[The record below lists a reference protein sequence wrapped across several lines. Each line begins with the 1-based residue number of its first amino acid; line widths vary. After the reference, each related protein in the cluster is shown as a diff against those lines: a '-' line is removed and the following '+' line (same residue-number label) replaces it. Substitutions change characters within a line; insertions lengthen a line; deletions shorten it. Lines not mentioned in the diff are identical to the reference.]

1 MLFLASITVSYNN
14 LNLEFVD
21 RPKKEPASPKEY
33 WNLLFP
39 KEVELSD
46 EYMKRENV
54 YPIVIYVLEKMK
66 DEPLQT
72 IYDTQVIERCYS
84 YLIELEEYKLLL
96 EYAEIFKTQR
106 YLYFMKNSEHKD
118 EFYENDSSLIYYY
131 VTARWQL
138 SLLSELDEDLL
149 IGMLKTVPQT
159 RYPLTDK
166 PLMSTIEIL
175 MSLLNANKHSMDDI
189 KFFIVR
195 LSSFILKEGYM
206 ILSEVGKK
214 IFYEGIEQQL
224 SLFLE
229 SETYKKTHQ
238 FFQHLL
244 SWSHITL
251 KGMCLLDV
259 SEDVSLVDSN
269 RTQRIHES
277 GKVVETLTK
286 TIYLENEKH
295 IEKIIEG
302 IMLHLSHDLYL
313 NNEVGNQAV
322 VTLSEIFDITLM
334 STYKKDM
341 LQKYRLNDRSFQQY
355 FQKTFEN
362 GEYKAYYRYLT
373 KYLTRDEQATIEEKL
388 MFQTAYV
395 YAEYKK
401 DKDAIGLYT
410 RLLDED
416 GPDPSVYNNLALLYM
431 NKKEYDEALRL
442 LKLGEEIDPEN
453 ESIQL
458 NLKEVH
464 KLIKDEEMRPKRMK
478 DAYFKKTYK
487 TDKRLIFTIYKLQGE
502 EKITDDKL
510 RNLLSISD
518 VTYYNK
524 LMSKLV
530 DLELVL
536 KDQQK
541 GYILDPTIEELVQQ
555 YIDPKMERS
564 IVKGDKNK
572 LYRSIF
578 YHDSEINLYRAL
590 LELFPQHLVFPN
602 MDLKTIIEVDKIKE
616 HLDSDVME
624 YMFKAH
630 VDFAIINTRTYFPV
644 VTFEKDSDYQDTEPQ
659 KSNTAKKN
667 LIFETSGLPLIRLRF
682 NSAMDYERLKEEI
695 KQTTKSFL
703 LDIKSNDENAELLDE
718 FDLKRFGIANK
729 LPSIEEI
736 KETWEKIVGSLISQN
751 TQKLLLDE
759 EQAVLTVSLSKDLK
773 SIMELS
779 QETLKTQLY
788 QQINSLNK
796 VEFIYV

>member
-1 MLFLASITVSYNN
+1 MTSITVSYKD
-14 LNLEFVD
+14 LNLEFVNKP
-21 RPKKEPASPKEY
+21 RKEPTSPKEY

-39 KEVELSD
+39 KDIELSD

-66 DEPLQT
+66 DEPLQN
-72 IYDTQVIERCYS
+72 IYETQVIERCYS
-84 YLIELEEYKLLL
+84 YLIELKEYKLLL
-96 EYAEIFKTQR
+96 EYIEIFKTQQ

-118 EFYENDSSLIYYY
+118 TFFENDSALIYYY
-131 VTARWQL
+131 ITARWQQ
-138 SLLSELDEDLL
+138 SLLNELDEDLL
-149 IGMLKTVPQT
+149 ISMLKTVPQI

-166 PLMSTIEIL
+166 PLMVTIEIL
-175 MSLLNANKHSMDDI
+175 ISLLNANKHSMDEI

-206 ILSEVGKK
+206 ILSEEEKK
-214 IFYEGIEQQL
+214 PFYEGIEQQL
-224 SLFLE
+224 SLFSG
-229 SETYKKTHQ
+229 SETYKKTHE

-251 KGMCLLDV
+251 EGMCLLDA
-259 SEDVSLVDSN
+259 SEDVDLVDTN
-269 RTQRIHES
+269 RTQWIYES
-277 GKVVETLTK
+277 GKILETLTK

-295 IEKIIEG
+295 IEKIVEG
-302 IMLHLSHDLYL
+302 IMLRLSQELYL
-313 NNEVGNQAV
+313 TNAVGDQAV
-322 VTLSEIFDITLM
+322 DTLSEIFDTTLM
-334 STYKKDM
+334 STYKKDI
-341 LQKYRLNDRSFQQY
+341 LQKYRLNEHRLHQY
-355 FQKTFEN
+355 FQRLFEN
-362 GEYKAYYRYLT
+362 GKYKTYYRYLT
-373 KYLTRDEQATIEEKL
+373 RYLTRGERATLEEKL

-395 YAEYKK
+395 YAEHKK
-401 DKDAIGLYT
+401 DNDAIGLYT
-410 RLLDED
+410 RLLNED
-416 GPDPSVYNNLALLYM
+416 GPDTSVYNNLALLYM
-431 NKKEYDEALRL
+431 NKKEYAEALRL
-442 LKLGEEIDPEN
+442 LKLGEEMDSEK

-464 KLIKDEEMRPKRMK
+464 KLIKEEEMRPKRMK

-510 RNLLSISD
+510 RNLLTISD

-524 LMSKLV
+524 LMNKLLE
-530 DLELVL
+530 LELVL

-564 IVKGDKNK
+564 IIKGDKNK

-616 HLDSDVME
+616 HLNSDVME

-630 VDFAIINTRTYFPV
+630 VDFAIINTRTYFPII
-644 VTFEKDSDYQDTEPQ
+644 TFEKDSDYQDTEPQ
-659 KSNTAKKN
+659 KSNAAKKN

-695 KQTTKSFL
+695 KQTTKAFL
-703 LDIKSNDENAELLDE
+703 LDVKSTDDNAELLDE
-718 FDLKRFGIANK
+718 FDLKRFGILGK
-729 LPSIEEI
+729 LPSVDEVKEI
-736 KETWEKIVGSLISQN
+736 WEKIVGSLISQN
-751 TQKLLLDE
+751 TKELVVNE
-759 EQAVLTVSLSKDLK
+759 EQAILIVHLSKDLK

-779 QETLKTQLY
+779 QDTVKTQLY

-796 VEFIYV
+796 VEFIFE